1 MRAFQIFLVV
11 IALVAVAVAGWALG
25 SRGGYGQPE
34 AGPAAVEDPS
44 SPARHDSSGQ
54 RQVAG
59 GGHPAATGSH
69 TSRPAPEPTPEPEI
83 RSISTIPFAPHIG
96 GALHLPPG
104 PGRVTV
110 RVRIDNATRT
120 QFWLAH
126 GTRVDKTAIWLG
138 EDSDGANGWSVG
150 MRYDEDGFLDN
161 LIIRANGPGGTTEE
175 FVGVTNNGGAGAT
188 QEVADED
195 AKTTS

>member
-1 MRAFQIFLVV
+1 MRALQIFLVV
-11 IALVAVAVAGWALG
+11 IALVAVGVAGWALG
-25 SRGGYGQPE
+25 SRGGYGQPD
-34 AGPAAVEDPS
+34 AGP
-44 SPARHDSSGQ
+44 
-54 RQVAG
+54 
-59 GGHPAATGSH
+59 ATGSH
-69 TSRPAPEPTPEPEI
+69 TSRPASEPTRRPEI

-104 PGRVTV
+104 PGRVTF
-110 RVRIDNATRT
+110 RVRIDNASRT
-120 QFWLAH
+120 QFWLAR

-188 QEVADED
+188 EEVADED
-195 AKTTS
+195 AKATS

>member
-1 MRAFQIFLVV
+1 MRALQIFLVV
-11 IALVAVAVAGWALG
+11 IALVAVGVAGWALG
-25 SRGGYGQPE
+25 SRGGYGQPD
-34 AGPAAVEDPS
+34 AGPT
-44 SPARHDSSGQ
+44 R
-54 RQVAG
+54 
-59 GGHPAATGSH
+59 
-69 TSRPAPEPTPEPEI
+69 EPTPKPEI

-104 PGRVTV
+104 PGRVTFQ
-110 RVRIDNATRT
+110 VRIDNASRT

-161 LIIRANGPGGTTEE
+161 LIIRANGPGVTTEE

-188 QEVADED
+188 EEVADED
-195 AKTTS
+195 AKPTS